1 MNKYDIMTSFI
12 DYSTSSKNRKHIISS
27 VEIGLGLLLLILG
40 IGTATCDVENKEKE
54 IEDE

>member
-1 MNKYDIMTSFI
+1 MNKYDTMTSFI

-27 VEIGLGLLLLILG
+27 VEIGLGLLLLVLG
-40 IGTATCDVENKEKE
+40 IGTATCDIENKEKE

>member
-1 MNKYDIMTSFI
+1 MNKYDMTTSFI

-27 VEIGLGLLLLILG
+27 VEIGFGLLLLILG

-54 IEDE
+54 I